1 MMPGLFEAFSA
12 VGSWSGTIVTFE
24 QYSWDQMNGVER
36 YDFGSWAGNEEEA
49 FFDAPLMVGAIP
61 GSPPAEVGSGYAR
74 VQKNHHDDF
83 HFRLWI
89 TPSIVQLTNPP
100 LDVNIP
106 FKIWNTGEQNETIV
120 AINVNG
126 SSVLSFDIAPGDI
139 LSFFELRE
147 ANFQIGPGEP
157 SIDATVTIETDTL
170 EGILEVLAT
179 ISETFNLIPDV
190 PVTEEWEFK
199 TNILK
204 NYRGDE
210 QRIALRDNPRLKQE
224 FDVEIIDARQRREQ
238 FILLRKNITVQTII
252 AFYQYASR
260 INGDTL
266 ISGSRFYFDPARTNT
281 RVGEFMAVVNT
292 TTEEVILGRVDI
304 IHSDGVTMNVVAEND
319 ILHSQQTW
327 IAIPCFMCLVEDG
340 SGLTMSTVTGT
351 LSIKASSF
359 SDPDLVRPDST
370 RTFTTFDGVPL
381 LNRRPVPSAE
391 ESFAY
396 RRQVMDN
403 ETGARDISSR
413 DKHPQISGGRQFL
426 VQREGDPEEMDFW
439 RSFFYHIKGAQ
450 KSFLMSTYFPD
461 LTFASG
467 QLPLSDGTS
476 TFIVNEGEV
485 KTLLTDFD
493 GFSRFELEYSNKET
507 SQHKIVSSTQN
518 EDGTMTLS
526 FTPAIPV
533 GTVYRSPI
541 KISYLMR
548 MRATDRIA
556 WSHYANYSEVSFGI
570 FSTDQ

>member
-1 MMPGLFEAFSA
+1 MPGLFDSFSGM
-12 VGSWSGTIVTFE
+12 GSWNGTVVNPE
-24 QYSWDQMNGVER
+24 QYSWDQINGVER
-36 YDFGSWAGNEEEA
+36 YDLPWAGNDQET
-49 FFDAPLMVGAIP
+49 FYDLPLMIGGIP
-61 GSPPAEVGSGYAR
+61 GAPPAEVGSGNAYI
-74 VQKNHHDDF
+74 QKNHHDDF

-89 TPSIVQLTNPP
+89 TPNIIQLTNPP

-106 FKIWNTGEQNETIV
+106 FKIWNTGEQAEEIL

-126 SSVLSFDIAPGDI
+126 SSVLSFDISPGDI
-139 LSFFELRE
+139 LDFYELRE

-157 SIDATVTIETDTL
+157 SIDAEIVIQTENL
-170 EGILEVLAT
+170 EGILQVLAT

-190 PVTEEWEFK
+190 PVNEEWEFK
-199 TNILK
+199 TNILR

-210 QRIALRDNPRLKQE
+210 QRIALRNNPRLKQE
-224 FDVEIIDARQRREQ
+224 FDVEIIDVRQRREQ
-238 FILLRKNITVQTII
+238 FLLLRKNITVQTII
-252 AFYQYASR
+252 AFYQYASK
-260 INGDTL
+260 INGNTL
-266 ISGSRFYFDPARTNT
+266 TSQNRFYFDPARTNA
-281 RVGEFMAVVNT
+281 RVGEFMAIVNT

-319 ILHSQQTW
+319 ILHDTQTW

-340 SGLTMSTVTGT
+340 SGLTMNTVTGT
-351 LSIKASSF
+351 LSIKASSY

-370 RTFTTFDGVPL
+370 RTYTTFDGIPL
-381 LNRRPVPSAE
+381 LDRRPVPSAE
-391 ESFAY
+391 ESFSY
-396 RRQVMDN
+396 RRQLIDN

-426 VQREGDPEEMDFW
+426 VQRESDPEEMDFW
-439 RSFFYHIKGAQ
+439 RNFFYHVKGGQ
-450 KSFLMSTYFPD
+450 KSFLISTYFPD

-467 QLPLSDGTS
+467 QLPLPDATG

-493 GFSRFELEYSNKET
+493 GFSRFEIEYSNKET
-507 SQHKIVSSTQN
+507 TQHKILSSTQN

-526 FTPAIPV
+526 FSPPIPA
-533 GTVYRSPI
+533 GAAYHSPI

-548 MRATDRIA
+548 VRATDRIA